1 MIDTPIIR
9 TRENCFYRTESTPNG
24 CSIVIDEYSCQPV
37 ICKWHRT
44 KEEMLESLYKA
55 ACNYE
60 KATGYKDY
68 QTRFVPMSLRDDFI
82 EYQAKRI
89 KESYGNK

>member
-1 MIDTPIIR
+1 MKEEPLIR
-9 TRENCFYRTESTPNG
+9 TKENCFYATTANVNG
-24 CSIVIDEYSCQPV
+24 CSILIDELTCQPTV
-37 ICKWHRT
+37 CKWHRT
-44 KEEMLESLYKA
+44 KEEYLESLFKA

-68 QTRFVPMSLRDDFI
+68 QTRFVPMSLRNDFI

-89 KESYGNK
+89 RQINGRE